1 MFIAIALTIGLN
13 GAGHRSSIAAG
24 EIENAGAVRG
34 DDNTGRDDYGMEEWD
49 GEGRRRQMMHAVHAD
64 EEEDGGQAFPV
75 RGALPSSALLLTP
88 NTKRENPR

>member
-49 GEGRRRQMMHAVHAD
+49 GEGRRRQMMHVV
-64 EEEDGGQAFPV
+64 EEGGDGAANAIITTAMDWLGLQCLS
-75 RGALPSSALLLTP
+75 GGL
-88 NTKRENPR
+88 

>member
-1 MFIAIALTIGLN
+1 MFIAIGLTMGLN

-64 EEEDGGQAFPV
+64 EEEGGDGAAHAIVAAAMDWLGLQCIF
-75 RGALPSSALLLTP
+75 GGL
-88 NTKRENPR
+88 